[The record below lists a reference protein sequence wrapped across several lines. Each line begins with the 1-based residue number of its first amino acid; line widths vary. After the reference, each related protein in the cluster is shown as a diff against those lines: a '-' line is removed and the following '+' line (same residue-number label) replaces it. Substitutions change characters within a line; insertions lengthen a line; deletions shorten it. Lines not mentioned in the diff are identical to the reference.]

1 VTRPLVRLAVRADLD
16 AVARQFATLWPD
28 SSPDE
33 HITEAAAILAGNPPS
48 TMPLVIF
55 VAEIAG
61 TVVGFVEVGLR
72 SHADGCDGRKPVGF
86 VEGWYVDPD
95 HRRSG
100 IGRALV
106 VAAEDWARAQGC
118 TEIASDTWADN
129 EPSQLAHEA
138 LGFAVVDRCVNYR
151 KALR

>member
-1 VTRPLVRLAVRADLD
+1 MTRPLVRLAVRADLD

>member
-1 VTRPLVRLAVRADLD
+1 MTRPHVRLAVRADLD

-138 LGFAVVDRCVNYR
+138 R
-151 KALR
+151 